1 MHLRRGHELPV
12 AAPILVAVAALLAAC
27 GTQTPTAPAAST
39 TGPTTP
45 PLTTA
50 PTLAPATVAPVS
62 AAPPTAAAGAPACTA
77 ADLKASHGLVE
88 GAAGSRITE
97 VVLVTATACAIDS
110 FPTFGLRDETGAAIV
125 GGTAGGTGSIDIA
138 PDASYTS
145 AVRIANWCTTDPAFP
160 VTLELRI
167 GGEELAVSGSSFPEE
182 GNLPPC
188 NGSGAPI
195 LEAGA
200 WTPGS

>member
-1 MHLRRGHELPV
+1 MHDRRGHEKPV
-12 AAPILVAVAALLAAC
+12 AALFLVAAAAWLSAC
-27 GTQTPTAPAAST
+27 GTQAPTLPPGAT

-45 PLTTA
+45 PLTTEPTSA
-50 PTLAPATVAPVS
+50 PLTAAPVT
-62 AAPPTAAAGAPACTA
+62 AAPPTAAAGGPACTA
-77 ADLKASHGLVE
+77 ADLKASHGIVE

-97 VVLVTATACAIDS
+97 VVLVTATACSLEA
-110 FPTFGLRDETGAAIV
+110 FPTFGLRDENGAAIV
-125 GGTAGGTGSIDIA
+125 GGTAGGTGTMELA
-138 PDASYTS
+138 PDTSYTS
-145 AVRIANWCTTDPAFP
+145 EVRLANWCTSDPAFP

-200 WTPGS
+200 WTAGS